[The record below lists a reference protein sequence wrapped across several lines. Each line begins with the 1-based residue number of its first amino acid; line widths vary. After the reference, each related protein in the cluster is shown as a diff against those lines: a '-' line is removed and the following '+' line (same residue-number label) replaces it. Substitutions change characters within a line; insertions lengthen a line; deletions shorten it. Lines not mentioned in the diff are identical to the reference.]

1 MIRDIKNERFYYS
14 IEAWKEAGDYS
25 TTSIPEA
32 LSNSLLYAIITLA
45 VSLPIGYLIS
55 SFICDLEKY
64 GRHKL
69 AKIIDISTMIPL
81 ALSGVMI
88 GLGILLGLLKWS
100 PELFNWNI
108 IPAVPH
114 IILTTPFVIRIL
126 LPAMRSIDPIFKE
139 QGLILKMSG
148 LRLWWHS
155 RMAFLRAPLVV
166 SGSLTIAFSL
176 GEFGASWILVR
187 SGSWDTLSILIDQLM
202 DQPKY
207 DPLIQ
212 PMAMAAATVLMIIT
226 LLLFAL
232 AEWFRPN
239 NEGSGF

>member
-1 MIRDIKNERFYYS
+1 
-14 IEAWKEAGDYS
+14 
-25 TTSIPEA
+25 
-32 LSNSLLYAIITLA
+32 
-45 VSLPIGYLIS
+45 
-55 SFICDLEKY
+55 
-64 GRHKL
+64 
-69 AKIIDISTMIPL
+69 
-81 ALSGVMI
+81 MI

-114 IILTTPFVIRIL
+114 IVLTTPFVIRIL

-148 LRLWWHS
+148 VKLWWHS
-155 RMAFLRAPLVV
+155 KMAFLRAPLVV

-226 LLLFAL
+226 LLLFAI

>member
-1 MIRDIKNERFYYS
+1 
-14 IEAWKEAGDYS
+14 
-25 TTSIPEA
+25 
-32 LSNSLLYAIITLA
+32 
-45 VSLPIGYLIS
+45 
-55 SFICDLEKY
+55 
-64 GRHKL
+64 
-69 AKIIDISTMIPL
+69 
-81 ALSGVMI
+81 
-88 GLGILLGLLKWS
+88 
-100 PELFNWNI
+100 
-108 IPAVPH
+108 
-114 IILTTPFVIRIL
+114 
-126 LPAMRSIDPIFKE
+126 
-139 QGLILKMSG
+139 MSG

-226 LLLFAL
+226 LLLFAI